1 MLHLDLLL
9 TRHHFYATLSVKATQ
24 PPKKAI
30 KWHCLGFMPFHIHLP
45 DEFLFER
52 IQWLT
57 SWAVWR
63 VTLQRKC
70 YSALCASC
78 WGIFRAALARLARLQ
93 TDFSSPRGVHNLKPA
108 CMSCGLRYLIFQCN
122 HGVKKECT
130 CGVVQPFQT
139 AFWIC
144 KDSRWC
150 SYQLMSWHVECPS
163 SNRHASL
170 IAMW

>member
-1 MLHLDLLL
+1 MQ
-9 TRHHFYATLSVKATQ
+9 HFQSKQ
-24 PPKKAI
+24 PNPPKKAI
-30 KWHCLGFMPFHIHLP
+30 KWHCFTFIPFHTPLS

-70 YSALCASC
+70 YSALCAS
-78 WGIFRAALARLARLQ
+78 WTGGIFRAALARLAPNSKP
-93 TDFSSPRGVHNLKPA
+93 TSAGFRGV
-108 CMSCGLRYLIFQCN
+108 QCN
-122 HGVKKECT
+122 QGVKNPGCT

-139 AFWIC
+139 GFWIC
-144 KDSRWC
+144 KYSRWC
-150 SYQLMSWHVECPS
+150 SYRLMSWHVECPS

-170 IAMW
+170 IAMC